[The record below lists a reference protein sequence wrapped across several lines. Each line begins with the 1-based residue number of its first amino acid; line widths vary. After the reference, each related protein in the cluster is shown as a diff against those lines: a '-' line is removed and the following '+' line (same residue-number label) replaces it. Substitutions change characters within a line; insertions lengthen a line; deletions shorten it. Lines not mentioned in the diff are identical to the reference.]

1 MERTKVGEIESQVKK
16 MIEELKVDF
25 YRQSTKL
32 SIVKADVNSINFQE
46 DMFFE
51 NSYDFMGK
59 GHFYVSDAAG
69 GYYTLPEEYFKVTAE
84 IKDNQLI
91 VERVSLINVY

>member
-32 SIVKADVNSINFQE
+32 SIVKAEVRSISYQE
-46 DMFFE
+46 DIYSE

-59 GHFYVSDAAG
+59 GQFYVSDAAG
-69 GYYTLPEEYFKVTAE
+69 GYYTLPEESFDVTVE
-84 IKDNQLI
+84 IKDNQLLVKRI
-91 VERVSLINVY
+91 SLKDM